1 MIDLAFD
8 SALERLLN
16 QFSVPMFA
24 LDRPGSNSAFSFV
37 CINRALETAGSKPA
51 NQVIGRS
58 VHDLLPKIEA
68 DIAHTRYSQCAEQRS
83 DLRFRDRFTTAGKP
97 VVWDT
102 TLQHVRLKDGGDRVV
117 GTSIR
122 MMEDGSQAR
131 KDPALDDIQY
141 FSSMAD
147 LQLRNL
153 ISTFEIFRDRELFA
167 IQNEQH
173 IDKLAGMCRTV
184 QRAVEDIKKVV
195 HTNHAV
201 LKQVDAPVP
210 QPIRPTAAHI
220 KNPAGSDTVEALFA
234 DVAEDLHR
242 SH

>member
-8 SALERLLN
+8 SALETLLN

-24 LDRPGSNSAFSFV
+24 LDRAGPQDAFRFV
-37 CINRALETAGSKPA
+37 CINDALEQGGDWPA
-51 NQVIGRS
+51 ENVLGRS
-58 VHDLLPKIEA
+58 VYELLPKVEA
-68 DIAHTRYSQCAEQRS
+68 DIAHTRYTQCIDQGGA
-83 DLRFRDRFTTAGKP
+83 LRYSDRFTTAGRP

-102 TLQHVRLKDGGDRVV
+102 TLQHVALKDGGDRVV
-117 GTSIR
+117 GTCIKIA
-122 MMEDGSQAR
+122 EDLPEAHQE
-131 KDPALDDIQY
+131 PALDDIQY

-147 LQLRNL
+147 LQLQNL

-195 HTNHAV
+195 RTSHNSPSRPELMKRDSA
-201 LKQVDAPVP
+201 KPVVA
-210 QPIRPTAAHI
+210 RV
-220 KNPAGSDTVEALFA
+220 KCPAGSDTVEALFA
-234 DVAEDLHR
+234 DVAGDLQR
-242 SH
+242 LG

>member
-24 LDRPGSNSAFSFV
+24 LDRSGSNGAFSFV
-37 CINRALETAGSKPA
+37 CINRALESAGARPA

-58 VHDLLPKIEA
+58 VHDLMPKIEA
-68 DIAHTRYSQCAEQRS
+68 DIAHTRYSQCAEQRA

-102 TLQHVRLKDGGDRVV
+102 TLQHVVLKDGGDRVV

-122 MMEDGSQAR
+122 MTEEDCQVQ

-153 ISTFEIFRDRELFA
+153 ITTFEIFRNRELFS
-167 IQNEQH
+167 IRNEQH

-195 HTNHAV
+195 HTTHS
-201 LKQVDAPVP
+201 QVHHSKAPQRLVT
-210 QPIRPTAAHI
+210 RPTAAQI
-220 KNPAGSDTVEALFA
+220 KCPAGSDTVEALFA
-234 DVAEDLHR
+234 EVAEDLQR
-242 SH
+242 PS